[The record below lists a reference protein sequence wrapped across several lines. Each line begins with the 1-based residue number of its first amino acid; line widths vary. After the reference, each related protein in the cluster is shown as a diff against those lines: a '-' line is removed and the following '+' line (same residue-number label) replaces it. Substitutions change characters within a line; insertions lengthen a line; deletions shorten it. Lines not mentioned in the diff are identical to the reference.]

1 MKRFDFDTVG
11 TTMDEARK
19 LSSVVDPPFVVVAER
34 QTGGR
39 GRQGKAWLSVD
50 GAYLGTF
57 CLPKKRGDLS
67 GLSLAIGVG
76 IIQGLK
82 IKEAKLKWPNDIYLG
97 GRKCAGILIEVQD
110 KSVLVGIGINI
121 NSAPDGF
128 AKLDNLS
135 LNSVNKD
142 LDEIVPEICEVFM
155 MKGFGPWKETFN
167 GLDFLKD
174 KSLRAGE
181 IKGMGTG
188 VDDSGAYLIDVT
200 KRVIAGSIEFD
211 VSS

>member
-1 MKRFDFDTVG
+1 MKRFEFDTVG

-19 LSSVVDPPFVVVAER
+19 LSSVVDPPFVVVAQQ

-39 GRQGKAWLSVD
+39 GRQGKAWLSVG

-76 IIQGLK
+76 VVQGLK
-82 IKEAKLKWPNDIYLG
+82 IKEAKLKWPNDIYLN

-110 KSVLVGIGINI
+110 KSVLIGIGINI
-121 NSAPDGF
+121 NSAPEGF
-128 AKLDNLS
+128 AQLSNLNIDDVNKKLDQ
-135 LNSVNKD
+135 
-142 LDEIVPEICEVFM
+142 IIPEISEVFM
-155 MKGFGPWKETFN
+155 MKGFSPWMDPFN
-167 GLDFLKD
+167 ELDFLKG

-181 IKGMGTG
+181 IKGIGTG
-188 VDDSGAYLIDVT
+188 VDSSGAYLIDVT

>member
-1 MKRFDFDTVG
+1 MKRFEFETVG

-19 LSSVVDPPFVVVAER
+19 LSSVVDPPFVVVAGR

-67 GLSLAIGVG
+67 GLSLVIGVG
-76 IIQGLK
+76 VIQGLK
-82 IKEAKLKWPNDIYLG
+82 IKEAKLKWPNDIYLN

-128 AKLDNLS
+128 AQLDTLTLEGVNNNL
-135 LNSVNKD
+135 D
-142 LDEIVPEICEVFM
+142 QIVPEICEVFM
-155 MKGFGPWKETFN
+155 SKGFSPWKDAFN
-167 GLDFLKD
+167 ELDFLKG

-181 IKGMGTG
+181 IQGIGTG